1 MSDGLPA
8 SGEKDLAGLCAIVT
22 GGGASPGRVPS
33 IGEAVCRLLARRGAQ
48 VVVVDIDPEAA
59 AETVAAVMT
68 EGGDARA
75 AIADLTTEA
84 GCRDA
89 VGQARAAFGRVDVL
103 VNNLGAG
110 TGTVPT
116 ETDEAAFDAA
126 MALNLKSALF
136 MAKYALPLMG
146 EGGSVVNLSTTAI
159 DHPSASAAYS
169 VSKAG
174 VEGLTKHIAMQ
185 YGPQGVRCNA
195 VRPGEVWTAMMD
207 RNRTPQQAEA
217 LREARRARTVLLS
230 EGDAWDIAEL
240 VAFLAGPR
248 ARWITGQTIAVDG
261 GAPLIRPNPDWR
273 SHHTYWKAKS

>member
-1 MSDGLPA
+1 MSDGLA
-8 SGEKDLAGLCAIVT
+8 AGDRDLAGLCAIVT

-33 IGEAVCRLLARRGAQ
+33 IGEAVSRLLARRGAQ
-48 VVVVDIDPEAA
+48 VAVVDIDAA
-59 AETVAAVMT
+59 AAAKTVAAATAEHGV
-68 EGGDARA
+68 ARA
-75 AIADLTTEA
+75 VIADLTTES

-89 VGQARAAFGRVDVL
+89 VDQAKTAFGRVDVL

-110 TGTVPT
+110 AGSVPT
-116 ETDEAAFDAA
+116 LTEEAAFDAA
-126 MALNLKSALF
+126 MALNLKSVLF
-136 MAKYALPLMG
+136 MAKYGLPLMG

-169 VSKAG
+169 ASKAA

-207 RNRTPQQAEA
+207 RDRTPEEAET
-217 LREARRARTVLLS
+217 LREARRSRTVLLS

-248 ARWITGQTIAVDG
+248 ARWITGQVIAVDG

-273 SHHTYWKAKS
+273 SHHTYWKAKI